1 MPISDAPISDA
12 PISRTRLERGGRFAA
27 WLTFGIGAL
36 GVFGW
41 LADVP
46 ALTRSYLGW
55 TPMRITTA
63 LSLMSSG
70 AVLIALMD
78 RFGVPARRRVALG
91 AATLVTA
98 AGVWSCLEHAGVTPS
113 LEHALLFAIGHAESF
128 RRLPPVT
135 AFSVAL
141 SGIALLGLGRRGW
154 LGVLSQVGALIVGAA
169 GLLMLIVHS
178 YGDVALH
185 AVAPLSTMPAPSALG
200 LLSFAVGL
208 LCAWGRAGPLR
219 LLAGTGLGSV
229 VARRALPLAAGLPL
243 LVGWLGLIGDRAGLF
258 EVEFAMALVAL
269 INTATFTVLIFVG
282 GSWLGRIDARRAA
295 SESHLERS
303 ERHFRALAES
313 LPQLVWTCDGPGPC
327 DYLSPQWT
335 AYTGIPEHEQLGSAW
350 LNQVHPDDRA
360 YTIATWNSA
369 ATDGGVFDVEF
380 RIRRH
385 DGVYRWFKT
394 RATPLRNERGRVVKW
409 FGSNT
414 DIQDL
419 RDARDVL
426 QHLNQS
432 LERRVEERTEEVR
445 AAHRALEGV
454 TRQLAAAQRLT
465 RVGSWEID
473 VARGI
478 MHWSDELFRLFG
490 VAPRHSLPRGDEIL
504 GAFSPEGWS
513 ELDRAF
519 QACLATG
526 ASYELELEMC
536 RAGAL
541 GSVIVRGEA
550 ELDPTGKVALILGTL
565 QDVTELKRT
574 EHHLSRALE
583 RVRLATAAAS
593 MGIWD
598 WNVQDNVLVWDETM
612 YRVYGVEPT
621 EAKDAFSAW
630 RATVHPEDLPEFER
644 NLERGLSGSGDFEMS
659 FRILRNG
666 QLRHI
671 RGTAVAHAGPDGR
684 TLRIVGVNIDVTA
697 QRAAESALRAN
708 EALLRE
714 FVKHAPAA
722 IAMLDREVRYLQASD
737 RWLTDYRLDGTSITG
752 KSHYD
757 IFPEVP
763 QRWKDVHQRV
773 LGGSIEKCEED
784 PFPRADGRVEWLQW
798 EARPWRLADGTIGG
812 ILFFTQV
819 ITARKEMELELSKR
833 RVELERSNQDLEQ
846 FAYVA
851 SHDLQEPLRAV
862 AGCGQILKRR
872 YGEGQLDPMASQLI
886 DHMAE
891 GAARMQALILDL
903 LAFSRVSARGHEL
916 VVIDSKEALE
926 RALRQLQSAMQESQA
941 HVEVKSLPRV
951 KADVEQLTQLFQNL
965 MGNALKYRGHEPVR
979 IEIDAQTSGNSYQF
993 SVRDNGIGI
1002 EPQYFDKIFV
1012 LFQRLHTREEY
1023 PGTGIGLAICKKIV
1037 ERHGGRIWVESAV
1050 GKGSS
1055 FHFTLPRDC

>member
-1 MPISDAPISDA
+1 
-12 PISRTRLERGGRFAA
+12 
-27 WLTFGIGAL
+27 
-36 GVFGW
+36 
-41 LADVP
+41 
-46 ALTRSYLGW
+46 
-55 TPMRITTA
+55 
-63 LSLMSSG
+63 
-70 AVLIALMD
+70 
-78 RFGVPARRRVALG
+78 
-91 AATLVTA
+91 
-98 AGVWSCLEHAGVTPS
+98 
-113 LEHALLFAIGHAESF
+113 
-128 RRLPPVT
+128 
-135 AFSVAL
+135 
-141 SGIALLGLGRRGW
+141 
-154 LGVLSQVGALIVGAA
+154 
-169 GLLMLIVHS
+169 
-178 YGDVALH
+178 
-185 AVAPLSTMPAPSALG
+185 
-200 LLSFAVGL
+200 
-208 LCAWGRAGPLR
+208 
-219 LLAGTGLGSV
+219 
-229 VARRALPLAAGLPL
+229 
-243 LVGWLGLIGDRAGLF
+243 
-258 EVEFAMALVAL
+258 
-269 INTATFTVLIFVG
+269 
-282 GSWLGRIDARRAA
+282 
-295 SESHLERS
+295 
-303 ERHFRALAES
+303 
-313 LPQLVWTCDGPGPC
+313 
-327 DYLSPQWT
+327 
-335 AYTGIPEHEQLGSAW
+335 
-350 LNQVHPDDRA
+350 
-360 YTIATWNSA
+360 
-369 ATDGGVFDVEF
+369 
-380 RIRRH
+380 
-385 DGVYRWFKT
+385 
-394 RATPLRNERGRVVKW
+394 
-409 FGSNT
+409 
-414 DIQDL
+414 
-419 RDARDVL
+419 
-426 QHLNQS
+426 
-432 LERRVEERTEEVR
+432 
-445 AAHRALEGV
+445 
-454 TRQLAAAQRLT
+454 
-465 RVGSWEID
+465 
-473 VARGI
+473 
-478 MHWSDELFRLFG
+478 
-490 VAPRHSLPRGDEIL
+490 
-504 GAFSPEGWS
+504 
-513 ELDRAF
+513 
-519 QACLATG
+519 
-526 ASYELELEMC
+526 
-536 RAGAL
+536 
-541 GSVIVRGEA
+541 
-550 ELDPTGKVALILGTL
+550 
-565 QDVTELKRT
+565 
-574 EHHLSRALE
+574 
-583 RVRLATAAAS
+583 
-593 MGIWD
+593 
-598 WNVQDNVLVWDETM
+598 
-612 YRVYGVEPT
+612 
-621 EAKDAFSAW
+621 
-630 RATVHPEDLPEFER
+630 
-644 NLERGLSGSGDFEMS
+644 
-659 FRILRNG
+659 
-666 QLRHI
+666 
-671 RGTAVAHAGPDGR
+671 
-684 TLRIVGVNIDVTA
+684 VTA